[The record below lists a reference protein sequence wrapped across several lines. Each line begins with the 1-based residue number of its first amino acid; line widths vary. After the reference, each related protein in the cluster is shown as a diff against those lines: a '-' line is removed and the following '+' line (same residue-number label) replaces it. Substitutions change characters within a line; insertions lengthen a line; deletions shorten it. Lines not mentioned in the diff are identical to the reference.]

1 MSSKKCSALSL
12 NPLPAGDEKFWL
24 EEGFAFFF
32 AGLPRPYAPSCPIE
46 TIIECQGRRLT
57 AEQLCWL
64 KGWVA
69 EHSDWSRKRLARELC
84 LRWDWRDGQGR
95 IKDFAARSLLLKLE
109 AQGWVRLP
117 TLRTTMRR
125 ERPRPQIPDSF
136 LEPELIDQALSA
148 LQPLE
153 ITRVVAGTDL
163 ARRWAYLID
172 RYHYLG
178 FHSVGENMG
187 YLVRDRQQRDLAAL
201 LWGAPA
207 WKCRPRDRHLGWN
220 IAERKAGLNR
230 IANNTRYVIFPWVR
244 IPHLASHVLGRIAR
258 RIQRDWKEK
267 YSHGL
272 DWLETFVEMDRFAGT
287 CYRAAGWQSVGMTT
301 GRSRQ
306 DKDRQLRVPRKSV
319 WLLALSQ

>member
-1 MSSKKCSALSL
+1 MARHRGQVAADNFLTFL
-12 NPLPAGDEKFWL
+12 LDYLGL
-24 EEGFAFFF
+24 EPHPVA
-32 AGLPRPYAPSCPIE
+32 IE
-46 TIIECQGRRLT
+46 TVIECQGRRLT
-57 AEQLCWL
+57 VEQLGWL

-84 LRWDWRDGQGR
+84 TLWDWRDGQGR

-109 AQGWVRLP
+109 AQGWVDLP
-117 TLRTTMRR
+117 ALRSTMRR
-125 ERPRPQIPDSF
+125 QRQRPQRPDCF
-136 LEPELIDQALSA
+136 REPELIEEPLSA

-153 ITRVVAGTDL
+153 ITRVRAGTDL
-163 ARRWAYLID
+163 ARRWAYLIE

-187 YLVRDRQQRDLAAL
+187 YLVRDRRQRDLAAL
-201 LWGAPA
+201 LWGAAA
-207 WKCRPRDRHLGWN
+207 WKCSPRDRHLGWSLT
-220 IAERKAGLNR
+220 ERKAGLNR

-244 IPHLASHVLGRIAR
+244 IRHLASHVLGRIAR
-258 RIQRDWKEK
+258 RIQRDWQER
-267 YSHGL
+267 YAHGL
-272 DWLETFVEMDRFAGT
+272 DWLETFVEMDRFTGT

-306 DKDRQLRVPRKSV
+306 DRDRRLQVPRKSV